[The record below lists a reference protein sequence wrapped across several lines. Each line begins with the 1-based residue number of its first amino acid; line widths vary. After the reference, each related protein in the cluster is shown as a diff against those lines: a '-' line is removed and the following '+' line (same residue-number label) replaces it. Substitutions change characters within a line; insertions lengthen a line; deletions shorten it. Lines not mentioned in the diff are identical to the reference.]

1 MTSSQANKAF
11 EVAVPAYK
19 DDCSWIAV
27 AEYLYGNSWHEALS
41 IPEDEGPPASDEL
54 GTVDDTGETN
64 IMMHLLDFTTMQ
76 QLCTSRNHDEAIF
89 HMAVERLRSFT
100 GSSDDDD
107 NETILSSDGAKNEYN
122 SWNRKMQM
130 CAKDIISSYNPH
142 QLPMKSIGNKEMISW
157 FQNPNAVRNIMF
169 YTSESLKLIMKKRNL
184 VIATG
189 RPTLQR
195 MIDVLSGIDVENAQR
210 QEGSD
215 RASSESVVLNHE
227 DAAARAI
234 IERSFLPHQK
244 GPKREYSSLGH
255 RLEIPILQKW
265 IEKSVSL
272 GISIKG
278 AYSTGLAAKQGEEY
292 AKDSIDFILLV
303 EDGGPLQAWGFEAK
317 GRVTAATA
325 AQEEQNLINS
335 IDPHRRIPENDVY
348 DFVLDPGERF
358 QLLHHA
364 YVYDLEAVV
373 IAIGDSQSEILRSAI
388 VDFSTRLKVHYGNV
402 LRKLKDVGLSW
413 AYPISPLPRN
423 RVLDIPPKVM
433 ELASTIPTI
442 NGEETLQGTLNLWHA
457 ISGMPK
463 PIPSLVRIIPSIY
476 AFWNVVKGGSDT
488 TTKLM
493 DSCLIQIPKQYMNTE
508 SVAVTRC
515 LMLVMVCNL
524 RLMQVFTAKSD
535 VNFYPSL
542 LHYRQAASQRITFHM
557 SLLKSAAIFRDALQK
572 YNSTQSTNTVTF
584 QSPTAAAQRQNIRRT
599 NRRAM
604 VDGVIPTKTNFG
616 AVLSEP
622 TPKRL
627 AFNLSRNK
635 ANDEQESM
643 NKRCT
648 GIPMKDYP
656 PKNRALCDYCRKHT
670 TSWYCIGCKQWFCME
685 RKVTNETKE
694 KGLIDLYYHM
704 VQGKERHFIKACYH
718 KKHEAAWNNMTSAN
732 KEN

>member
-1 MTSSQANKAF
+1 M
-11 EVAVPAYK
+11 PAYK
-19 DDCSWIAV
+19 NDLSWIAV
-27 AEYLYGNSWHEALS
+27 AEYLHGNSWHEALS
-41 IPEDEGPPASDEL
+41 ILEDEGLPLDEP
-54 GTVDDTGETN
+54 GTVDDTTGGDETN
-64 IMMHLLDFTTMQ
+64 IVMYLSDFTTMQ
-76 QLCTSRNHDEAIF
+76 QLRTSQNHDEAIF
-89 HMAVERLRSFT
+89 QLAVDRLRSFT
-100 GSSDDDD
+100 GSGDEDD
-107 NETILSSDGAKNEYN
+107 NEMILGSNDSKNEYN
-122 SWNRKMQM
+122 SWNRRMQI

-157 FQNPNAVRNIMF
+157 LQNPNAVRNIMF
-169 YTSESLKLIMKKRNL
+169 YTCESLKLIMKKRNL

-189 RPTLQR
+189 RPTLKR
-195 MIDVLSGIDVENAQR
+195 MIDVLAGIDVENVQR
-210 QEGSD
+210 QDGID
-215 RASSESVVLNHE
+215 HDSSESVVLNHE
-227 DAAARAI
+227 DAAARAV

-265 IEKSVSL
+265 IEKSESL

-292 AKDSIDFILLV
+292 AKDSIDFILV
-303 EDGGPLQAWGFEAK
+303 VKDGGPLKAWGFEAK

-335 IDPHRRIPENDVY
+335 IHPHRRISEHDVF

-388 VDFSTRLKVHYGNV
+388 VDFSARLKMHYGNV
-402 LRKLKDVGLSW
+402 LRKLKDIGLSW
-413 AYPISPLPRN
+413 AYPENPVSYN
-423 RVLDIPPKVM
+423 QVLDIPSEVM

-442 NGEETLQGTLNLWHA
+442 NGEETLQGTLNLWYA

-493 DSCLIQIPKQYMNTE
+493 DSCLIQIPKIYMNTE

-535 VNFYPSL
+535 INFYPSL
-542 LHYRQAASQRITFHM
+542 LHYRQAASQRMTFHM
-557 SLLKSAAIFRDALQK
+557 SLLKSAAIFRRALQK
-572 YNSTQSTNTVTF
+572 CNDSLQSSTNAVSF
-584 QSPTAAAQRQNIRRT
+584 QSPTAAPRQNIRRT
-599 NRRAM
+599 NRRAI

-635 ANDEQESM
+635 ANDEQEAM
-643 NKRCT
+643 NKKCT

-656 PKNRALCDYCRKHT
+656 PKNRALCDYCKKHT
-670 TSWYCIGCKQWFCME
+670 TSWYCIGCKQWFCLE

-694 KGLIDLYYHM
+694 KGLIDLYYHT
-704 VQGKERHFIKACYH
+704 VQGKERHFMKACYH
-718 KKHEAAWNNMTSAN
+718 KKHEAAWRTNMTSAN